1 MIWLAWKTIRAGMLK
16 GSEDA
21 KPASF
26 TDGALLLVLNPKA
39 YIIIALMFTQFLSP
53 SPGGEVASVL
63 LITTVF
69 TMSKL
74 FAFSIWAL
82 ARQLDRQPFLRH

>member
-26 TDGALLLVLNPKA
+26 TAGALLLVLNPKA

-53 SPGGEVASVL
+53 
-63 LITTVF
+63 
-69 TMSKL
+69 
-74 FAFSIWAL
+74 
-82 ARQLDRQPFLRH
+82 